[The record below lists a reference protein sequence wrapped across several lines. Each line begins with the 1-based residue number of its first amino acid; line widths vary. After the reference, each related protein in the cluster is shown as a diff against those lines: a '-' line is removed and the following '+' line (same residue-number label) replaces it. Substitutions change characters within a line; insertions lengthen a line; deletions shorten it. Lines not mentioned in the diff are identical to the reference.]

1 MAVFPAE
8 RETRAAAP
16 SLLDSI
22 VLIRCRTDEAEGLSN
37 FVMRSSAF
45 GVSSVVLLALG
56 ERTRNFRRGSGP
68 GSRDQDVKS
77 QVSVLFFVKFRVRS
91 LLLLFV
97 VVVVVVV
104 VVSLKSTVHVLYM

>member
-77 QVSVLFFVKFRVRS
+77 QVSVLFCEISRSFVGF
-91 LLLLFV
+91 L
-97 VVVVVVV
+97 
-104 VVSLKSTVHVLYM
+104 SLKSTVHVLYM

>member
-22 VLIRCRTDEAEGLSN
+22 VLIRCRTDEAEGLSKM
-37 FVMRSSAF
+37 MRSSAF

-77 QVSVLFFVKFRVRS
+77 QVSVLFCEISRS
-91 LLLLFV
+91 LV

-104 VVSLKSTVHVLYM
+104 VLVSLKSTVHVLYM